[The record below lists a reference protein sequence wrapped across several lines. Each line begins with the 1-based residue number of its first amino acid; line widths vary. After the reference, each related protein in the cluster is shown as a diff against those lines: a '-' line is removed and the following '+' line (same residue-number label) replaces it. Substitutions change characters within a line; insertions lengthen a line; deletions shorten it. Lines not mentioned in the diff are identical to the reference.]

1 MLRVSMVRVVRRACG
16 FNKRVLAFLRF
27 CMAHLCGAELG
38 WVRPGVR
45 TGGVWLSRHIQH
57 VIFDPGRQLTRSSAS
72 TPSTLLHTKCW
83 LMCPS
88 SCVCYQPF
96 MVLPLCSVLLSSIVS
111 DHIATENWQQQHRL
125 RSKYPILFLLFSC
138 FFFFLQTIG
147 IKGGSSSAKSSPH
160 STPTKKVRSQQ
171 QGSSIP
177 LGTAGKSVREHVE

>member
-1 MLRVSMVRVVRRACG
+1 MLRVSMVRVVCRACG
-16 FNKRVLAFLRF
+16 LIKRVLAFLRF

-138 FFFFLQTIG
+138 FFSFSKL
-147 IKGGSSSAKSSPH
+147 
-160 STPTKKVRSQQ
+160 
-171 QGSSIP
+171 
-177 LGTAGKSVREHVE
+177 